1 MALLPPGEGG
11 GLLIRAPRA
20 LCAVAD
26 HEFHLHK
33 RVESNGIRFVAEL
46 EADRSPCE
54 WRFDNLP
61 EGEYEALIQ
70 VESTGRTVARQVG
83 QVIRAETRI
92 IDLQSMQLRV
102 QGFVTSEG
110 RPRPDLVL
118 QFRPDGPGWG
128 PEGNVA
134 IGQDGQYEVMLG
146 DPSRG
151 AGWNKY
157 CATLSAK
164 KSANHL
170 STCRELS
177 GQWDFDVAPGAIQV
191 VVPPFSTGSG
201 AQWAH
206 VSLHLVRTHASPAD
220 LVRTG
225 GSATFKSREGFRGT
239 FIGVPYG
246 EFTITLSEGDNQSGA
261 TKLSTAPVTLTARD
275 PLVELTFSVR

>member
-1 MALLPPGEGG
+1 MALVTPGEGG

-20 LCAVAD
+20 LCAAAGN
-26 HEFHLHK
+26 EFHLHK
-33 RVESNGIRFVAEL
+33 RVEFNGIQFVAEL

-70 VESTGRTVARQVG
+70 VESSGRTVARQVAH
-83 QVIRAETRI
+83 VIRGETRI
-92 IDLQSMQLRV
+92 IDLQLMQVRV

-118 QFRPDGPGWG
+118 RFRPEDPGWG

-177 GQWDFDVAPGAIQV
+177 GQWDFDIAPGAIQV
-191 VVPPFSTGSG
+191 VVPPFSTGNG
-201 AQWAH
+201 AEWAH
-206 VSLHLVRTHASPAD
+206 VRLNVVRTQASPAD

-225 GSATFKSREGFRGT
+225 GSATFKSKEGFRGT

-246 EFTITLSEGDNQSGA
+246 EFIITLSVGDNQSDA
-261 TKLSTAPVTLTARD
+261 TKLSTAAITLTAPD
-275 PLVELTFSVR
+275 PTVEVTFPVR